1 MPFIPPPD
9 GMAHLQHFPLG
20 ALPPMVPGAV
30 VAPSS
35 FPLPCLQIQIKTRT
49 IYSARYACTEFII
62 LYIDRAWKNQKV
74 VDQQDGKRKTRTKL
88 KFVDVHV
95 CIYQDSVL
103 CRNVPEICF
112 TQRDQTIRNTSR
124 IVDAFFIFLLIK
136 RNLHLP
142 RIPPT
147 SMYA

>member
-1 MPFIPPPD
+1 LSLVTLFSRIT
-9 GMAHLQHFPLG
+9 
-20 ALPPMVPGAV
+20 
-30 VAPSS
+30 
-35 FPLPCLQIQIKTRT
+35 IQ
-49 IYSARYACTEFII
+49 
-62 LYIDRAWKNQKV
+62 LAWKNQKV

-88 KFVDVHV
+88 KFVAVHV

-142 RIPPT
+142 RIRPT